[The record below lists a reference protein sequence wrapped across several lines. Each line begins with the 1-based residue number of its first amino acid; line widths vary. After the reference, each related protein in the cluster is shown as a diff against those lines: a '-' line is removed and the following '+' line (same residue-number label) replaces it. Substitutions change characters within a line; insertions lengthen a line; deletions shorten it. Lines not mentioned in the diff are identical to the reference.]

1 MNPSRRLISC
11 LTVCAALGLA
21 APASALNGFLA
32 GKTDPDLKTH
42 TTQVVVMKK
51 GEMTAVSVMPDY
63 QGPIE
68 PFAIVLLVPG
78 DVTAARVTT
87 LKREFV
93 DRVDTVSAPRFHEFW
108 EQDPCD
114 PGPPQQ
120 EWERSLKVEGGGFL
134 GGGSISGGKKTAKE
148 LFLDTEAK
156 TKEGEYRFTVLE
168 PGGDVVGWLGKKG
181 YKAPANAAATVKPY
195 FVQGYRAVIAEVDP
209 KRIELIGGD
218 RAVLSPI
225 RFVTEQPFDTIPVK
239 PGQLNSPGKQELLVY
254 VLSDGRYEV
263 KNYQNQFAP
272 TNVAVDFVVK
282 ERMGEFYTAL
292 HDIILAKNPRTFLT
306 EYAWPTD
313 GCGQPCATEPLL
325 IHELLSLGGDAFE
338 EGLPKA
344 ERFPKPPDLT
354 PEEKAAQDAELKA
367 LKPKERRQRKKQIEE
382 ERRTVAERKAL
393 LERHKYVLTRL
404 HYRHDPATLPED
416 PKLGPAG
423 GAVEGGVALP
433 KGQKMEVSIDVKP
446 ASENRLQTR
455 YNHFHPWKPVIQC
468 EHPERG
474 KWGKSPPD
482 YRGLR
487 KIWVAED
494 LARKNRKQIK
504 PEKVVL
510 TALPALG
517 LGAAAATPAPS
528 ASAPTDAA
536 NASAASS
543 SDCGCR
549 VAGGTPGERNAGTVG
564 LLGAALGALAAL
576 RRRRR

>member
-1 MNPSRRLISC
+1 
-11 LTVCAALGLA
+11 
-21 APASALNGFLA
+21 
-32 GKTDPDLKTH
+32 
-42 TTQVVVMKK
+42 
-51 GEMTAVSVMPDY
+51 
-63 QGPIE
+63 
-68 PFAIVLLVPG
+68 
-78 DVTAARVTT
+78 
-87 LKREFV
+87 
-93 DRVDTVSAPRFHEFW
+93 
-108 EQDPCD
+108 
-114 PGPPQQ
+114 
-120 EWERSLKVEGGGFL
+120 
-134 GGGSISGGKKTAKE
+134 
-148 LFLDTEAK
+148 
-156 TKEGEYRFTVLE
+156 
-168 PGGDVVGWLGKKG
+168 
-181 YKAPANAAATVKPY
+181 
-195 FVQGYRAVIAEVDP
+195 
-209 KRIELIGGD
+209 
-218 RAVLSPI
+218 
-225 RFVTEQPFDTIPVK
+225 PFDTIPVK